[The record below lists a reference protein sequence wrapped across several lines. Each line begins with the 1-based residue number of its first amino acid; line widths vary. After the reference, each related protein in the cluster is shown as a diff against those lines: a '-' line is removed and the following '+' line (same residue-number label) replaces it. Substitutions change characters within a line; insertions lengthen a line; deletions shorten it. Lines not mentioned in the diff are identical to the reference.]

1 MKLEFSYLS
10 GKIKYRIILIIYI
23 LIIVLLLSLNL
34 ITNNDFFFNFSLFM
48 CFWLIILL
56 IGFFVRKNYCKKYNN
71 IIINGKKIKGYIS
84 GCYSYYIKH
93 RKFGEIWVRVNDRDK
108 SYSFKDI
115 VYNKKFKELEFKCE
129 EIWNKKRNNWTY
141 RGRLEITL
149 YELNGE
155 LAADLDS
162 IKFVEEYKK

>member
-10 GKIKYRIILIIYI
+10 GKIKYRIILIINI
-23 LIIVLLLSLNL
+23 LIIVLLFSLNL
-34 ITNNDFFFNFSLFM
+34 ITNNNFFFNFSLFM
-48 CFWLIILL
+48 CFWLIIFL
-56 IGFFVRKNYCKKYNN
+56 IGFFVRKNSSKRYFN
-71 IIINGKKIKGYIS
+71 IISNGKKIKGNIS

-93 RKFGEIWVRVNDRDK
+93 IKYGEICVCVNDRDK

-115 VYNKKFKELEFKCE
+115 VYNKKFKELEAKYE
-129 EIWNKKRNNWTY
+129 EIWNKKKNNYTY
-141 RGRLEITL
+141 KGRLEITL

-162 IKFVEEYKK
+162 IKYVDE